1 MKNGTRT
8 QGDQELKIQT
18 KCNEK
23 HEQGTRG
30 LRFQNINKVQGK
42 E

>member
-8 QGDQELKIQT
+8 QGDREFKIQT

-23 HEQGTRG
+23 HEQGIRG
-30 LRFQNINKVQGK
+30 FKFQNTNKVQGK